1 MDKQYAIFDMDG
13 TLVDSMPYWCS
24 LAREYLEKK
33 GVKDVSV
40 AILDQIR
47 PMTMTE
53 SGSLFIRE
61 YGFSCT
67 PEDVADEMN
76 AMMVAHYRTDVPL
89 KSGAKEYLSRLK
101 ARGVRMCVASATA
114 EPLMEIC
121 LDRLGVLGY
130 FDFLISCE
138 TVGVGKNRPDVY
150 LEAARRLGGAP
161 ERTAVYE
168 DAVFAAKTAKTAGF
182 YVVGV
187 YDESA
192 DAHWADLMRLADETI
207 CDFKEEV

>member
-1 MDKQYAIFDMDG
+1 MKTGIIFDMDG

-76 AMMVAHYRTDVPL
+76 AMMVAHSKSRPPSKSKSSTLEFSPVARLSPVRSMSGRLSMALTVPDI
-89 KSGAKEYLSRLK
+89 SSWIRDNVRRKELTELSRRLSRLMLIRRRIPRSRP
-101 ARGVRMCVASATA
+101 AREKIGR
-114 EPLMEIC
+114 
-121 LDRLGVLGY
+121 
-130 FDFLISCE
+130 
-138 TVGVGKNRPDVY
+138 
-150 LEAARRLGGAP
+150 
-161 ERTAVYE
+161 
-168 DAVFAAKTAKTAGF
+168 
-182 YVVGV
+182 
-187 YDESA
+187 
-192 DAHWADLMRLADETI
+192 AH
-207 CDFKEEV
+207 V